1 MCDELDIPRDKFP
14 ADSKVKFGCNKDK
27 SNCIAFIA
35 EKKISNKDGNIELD
49 YEMKTHIQS
58 LKAMLFDST
67 LVFGGLYSSEGDDRA
82 TLNWESK

>member
-1 MCDELDIPRDKFP
+1 LDAIRTSQTVLLSSQK
-14 ADSKVKFGCNKDK
+14 
-27 SNCIAFIA
+27 
-35 EKKISNKDGNIELD
+35 KKISDKDGNIELD

-67 LVFGGLYSSEGDDRA
+67 LVFGGIFSSEGDDRA